1 MVKKTSD
8 KSQNHHSI
16 YIKTLKK
23 ILPRLDLNKLFKSL
37 YETVFNR
44 ILLIRWDTLPIYTIT
59 QNIIG
64 YGYRLFL

>member
-1 MVKKTSD
+1 MVYNHPQKKVLSPSHLD
-8 KSQNHHSI
+8 QSL
-16 YIKTLKK
+16 LKV
-23 ILPRLDLNKLFKSL
+23 LSRLNLNKPFKSL

-44 ILLIRWDTLPIYTIT
+44 ILLIRWDTLYIYTIT